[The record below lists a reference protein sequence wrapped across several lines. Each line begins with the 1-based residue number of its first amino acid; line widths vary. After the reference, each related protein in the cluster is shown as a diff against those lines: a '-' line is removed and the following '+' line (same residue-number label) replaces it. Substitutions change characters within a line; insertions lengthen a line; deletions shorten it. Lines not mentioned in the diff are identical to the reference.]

1 MTGAPDRGLEV
12 TERRPSSRNASIAIL
27 ERRDVAV
34 HLPEVDHVDARAN
47 RGIVMDGEVVLYT
60 RPPENSQEL
69 IDDELAV
76 INDGMKVRVNGRE
89 MGMYA
94 SYSYLGLVGHPR
106 INEAAKKAVDKFG
119 TGTNGVRMLAGTLT
133 LHKELEETIAH
144 FKHTEAAVTYSSG
157 YVTNLTVISGLM
169 GRGDYV
175 FSDKLNHASIVD
187 GCLMSGAEFRRFR
200 HNDMEHLEGLL
211 KNAPA
216 DVTKMVVADAVFSMD
231 GDIVDLPKI
240 VALCKQYS
248 AWLMIDEAHSVGV
261 LGKNGTGI
269 EEHFNMYGT
278 IDIKMGTLSK
288 TIPSVGGYVA
298 SNRDIITY
306 LSHASRAYIFSA
318 ALPPAQAAAAN
329 EAFKVILDE
338 PWRIE
343 RLNQN
348 AKQFIG
354 GLKGMGF
361 DTMLTE
367 TAIVPV
373 LCGEDDVAFAMT
385 REAQHHDVFVLPVAS
400 PAVPQG
406 LARLRATVTAA
417 HDPSEIERAMDVIG
431 EAGKKLGV
439 IK

>member
-1 MTGAPDRGLEV
+1 MDFNNVNDAVTRRIKAMNDRLDMLKANDLYFYNQPVEEMLPGA
-12 TERRPSSRNASIAIL
+12 
-27 ERRDVAV
+27 
-34 HLPEVDHVDARAN
+34 
-47 RGIVMDGEVVLYT
+47 
-60 RPPENSQEL
+60 
-69 IDDELAV
+69 
-76 INDGMKVRVNGRE
+76 KVRVRGRE

-119 TGTNGVRMLAGTLT
+119 TGTNGVRTLAGTLT
-133 LHKELEETIAH
+133 IHTELEETIAN
-144 FKHTEAAVTYSSG
+144 FKHTESAITYTSG
-157 YVTNLTVISGLM
+157 YATNLSVISTMM

-175 FSDKLNHASIVD
+175 FSDKINHASIVD

-200 HNDMEHLEGLL
+200 HNDMAHLEGLL
-211 KNAPA
+211 KNSPSDVARLIIA
-216 DVTKMVVADAVFSMD
+216 DSVFSMD
-231 GDIVDLPKI
+231 GDIIDLPKVI
-240 VALCKQYS
+240 ELCKKYN

-261 LGKNGTGI
+261 LGKTGRGI
-269 EEHFNMYGT
+269 EEYFGIDGG

-298 SNRDIITY
+298 AKQEIINY
-306 LSHASRAYIFSA
+306 LRHASRAYIFSA

-338 PWRIE
+338 PERIE
-343 RLNQN
+343 KLNLN
-348 AKQFIG
+348 TKQFIG
-354 GLKGMGF
+354 GLKAMGF

-373 LCGEDDVAFAMT
+373 LCDTDEMAFAMT
-385 REAQHHDVFVLPVAS
+385 RESQHNDVFVLPVVS
-400 PAVPQG
+400 PAVPEG

-431 EAGKKLGV
+431 EAGKKLGL

>member
-1 MTGAPDRGLEV
+1 MDFHNTNDSLTRRVRAFTDRVARLKANDLYYLNMPVAE
-12 TERRPSSRNASIAIL
+12 IL
-27 ERRDVAV
+27 
-34 HLPEVDHVDARAN
+34 P
-47 RGIVMDGEVVLYT
+47 
-60 RPPENSQEL
+60 
-69 IDDELAV
+69 
-76 INDGMKVRVNGRE
+76 GMKVRVNGRE

-133 LHKELEETIAH
+133 LHKELEETIAN

-211 KNAPA
+211 KNAPPPDA
-216 DVTKMVVADAVFSMD
+216 AKMVVADSVFSMD
-231 GDIVDLPKI
+231 GDIIDLPSL
-240 VALCKQYS
+240 VALCRKYN

-261 LGKNGTGI
+261 LGKTGTGI
-269 EEHFNMYGT
+269 EEHFNMYGA

-288 TIPSVGGYVA
+288 TIPSVGGYIA
-298 SNRDIITY
+298 ANKDIVTF

-348 AKQFIG
+348 TKQFIG
-354 GLKGMGF
+354 GLKGLGF

-367 TAIVPV
+367 TAIVPI
-373 LCGEDDVAFAMT
+373 LCGDDDMASAMT
-385 REAQHHDVFVLPVAS
+385 REAQHNDVFVLPVAS
-400 PAVPQG
+400 PAVPEG

-431 EAGKKLGV
+431 EAGKKLGL

>member
-1 MTGAPDRGLEV
+1 MDIHNTDDAVTRRIKAMTDR
-12 TERRPSSRNASIAIL
+12 IAML
-27 ERRDVAV
+27 K
-34 HLPEVDHVDARAN
+34 AN
-47 RGIVMDGEVVLYT
+47 DLYFYNQ
-60 RPPENSQEL
+60 PVEEMLS
-69 IDDELAV
+69 DS
-76 INDGMKVRVNGRE
+76 KVRVNGRV

-106 INEAAKKAVDKFG
+106 INAAAKAAVDKFG
-119 TGTNGVRMLAGTLT
+119 TGTNGVRTLAGTLT
-133 LHKELEETIAH
+133 IHNELEETIAN
-144 FKHTEAAVTYSSG
+144 FKHAEAAITYTSG
-157 YVTNLTVISGLM
+157 YATNLTVVSTLM

-200 HNDMEHLEGLL
+200 HNEMDHLEGLL

-216 DVTKMVVADAVFSMD
+216 DVAKLVIADSVFSMD
-231 GDIVDLPKI
+231 GDIIDLPKMLE
-240 VALCKQYS
+240 LCKKHH

-261 LGKNGTGI
+261 LGEKGTGI
-269 EEHFNMYGT
+269 EEYFNLYGA

-298 SNRDIITY
+298 ARREIISY
-306 LSHASRAYIFSA
+306 LRHASRAYIFSA

-348 AKQFIG
+348 TRQFIG
-354 GLKGMGF
+354 GLKSMGF

-373 LCGEDDVAFAMT
+373 LCGDDEKAFAMT
-385 REAQHHDVFVLPVAS
+385 RESQHNDVFVLPVVS
-400 PAVPQG
+400 PAVPEG

-417 HDPSEIERAMDVIG
+417 HEPSEIERAMDVIG
-431 EAGKKLGV
+431 EAGKKLGI

>member
-1 MTGAPDRGLEV
+1 MDFNNTNDAVTRRIKAMTDRVQYLKSNDLYFYNQPIEEMMGGA
-12 TERRPSSRNASIAIL
+12 
-27 ERRDVAV
+27 
-34 HLPEVDHVDARAN
+34 
-47 RGIVMDGEVVLYT
+47 
-60 RPPENSQEL
+60 
-69 IDDELAV
+69 
-76 INDGMKVRVNGRE
+76 KVRVRGRV

-119 TGTNGVRMLAGTLT
+119 TGTNGVRTLAGTLT
-133 LHKELEETIAH
+133 IHNELEETISN
-144 FKHTEAAVTYSSG
+144 FKHAEAAITYTSG
-157 YVTNLTVISGLM
+157 YAANLTVISTLM

-175 FSDKLNHASIVD
+175 FSDKINHASIVD

-216 DVTKMVVADAVFSMD
+216 DVAKMVIADSVFSMD
-231 GDIVDLPKI
+231 GDIIDLPK
-240 VALCKQYS
+240 VVELCKKYN

-261 LGKNGTGI
+261 LGEKGTGI
-269 EEHFNMYGT
+269 EEYFNMYGS

-298 SNRDIITY
+298 AKEEIITY
-306 LSHASRAYIFSA
+306 LRHASRAYIFSA

-338 PWRIE
+338 PWRIQ
-343 RLNQN
+343 RLNEN
-348 AKQFIG
+348 TKQFIG
-354 GLKGMGF
+354 GLKSMGF
-361 DTMLTE
+361 DTLLTE

-373 LCGEDDVAFAMT
+373 LCGQDDVAFAMT
-385 REAQHHDVFVLPVAS
+385 REAQHQDVFVLPVVS
-400 PAVPQG
+400 PAVQEG

-417 HDPSEIERAMDVIG
+417 HEPSDIEHAMEIIG
-431 EAGKKLGV
+431 VAGKKLGI

>member
-1 MTGAPDRGLEV
+1 MDFQNTDDSLTRRVRAITDRV
-12 TERRPSSRNASIAIL
+12 SRLKANDLYFLNMPVAEIL
-27 ERRDVAV
+27 
-34 HLPEVDHVDARAN
+34 P
-47 RGIVMDGEVVLYT
+47 
-60 RPPENSQEL
+60 
-69 IDDELAV
+69 
-76 INDGMKVRVNGRE
+76 GMKVRVNGRE

-94 SYSYLGLVGHPR
+94 SYSYLGLIGHPR
-106 INEAAKKAVDKFG
+106 INEAAKKAVDKYG

-133 LHKELEETIAH
+133 LHKELEETIAN
-144 FKHTEAAVTYSSG
+144 FKHAEAAVTYSSG

-216 DVTKMVVADAVFSMD
+216 DVAKMVVADAVFSMD
-231 GDIVDLPKI
+231 GDVIDLPKM
-240 VALCKQYS
+240 VALCKKYK
-248 AWLMIDEAHSVGV
+248 AWLMVDEAHSVGV
-261 LGKNGTGI
+261 LGEKGTGI
-269 EEHFNMYGT
+269 EEHFNLYGA

-298 SNRDIITY
+298 ANKEIVTY
-306 LSHASRAYIFSA
+306 LNHISRAYMFSA
-318 ALPPAQAAAAN
+318 ALPPAQAAAAI
-329 EAFKVILDE
+329 EAFKVILEE

-348 AKQFIG
+348 TKQFIG

-361 DTMLTE
+361 DTMLTQ

-373 LCGEDDVAFAMT
+373 LCGEDDMAFAMT
-385 REAQHHDVFVLPVAS
+385 REAQHNDVFVLPVVS
-400 PAVPQG
+400 PAVPEG

>member
-1 MTGAPDRGLEV
+1 MMDLHNTDDAVTRRIKAMNDRISNLKTNDLYFYNQAVEEIIDGAR
-12 TERRPSSRNASIAIL
+12 
-27 ERRDVAV
+27 
-34 HLPEVDHVDARAN
+34 
-47 RGIVMDGEVVLYT
+47 
-60 RPPENSQEL
+60 
-69 IDDELAV
+69 
-76 INDGMKVRVNGRE
+76 VRVRGRE

-106 INEAAKKAVDKFG
+106 INEAAKKAVDKYG
-119 TGTNGVRMLAGTLT
+119 TGTNGVRTLAGTLT
-133 LHKELEETIAH
+133 IHNELEETIAN
-144 FKHTEAAVTYSSG
+144 FKHTEEAITYSSG
-157 YVTNLTVISGLM
+157 YATNLSVVSTLM

-200 HNDMEHLEGLL
+200 HKDMEHLEGLL
-211 KNAPA
+211 KNAPVDVAKLVIA
-216 DVTKMVVADAVFSMD
+216 DSVFSMD
-231 GDIVDLPKI
+231 GDIIDLPKMLE
-240 VALCKQYS
+240 LCRKYH

-261 LGKNGTGI
+261 LGERGTGI
-269 EEHFNMYGT
+269 EEYFGLGDV

-298 SNRDIITY
+298 ARKEIITY
-306 LSHASRAYIFSA
+306 LRHASRAYIFSA

-338 PWRIE
+338 PWRVE

-348 AKQFIG
+348 TKQFIG

-385 REAQHHDVFVLPVAS
+385 REAQHNDVFVLPVIS
-400 PAVPQG
+400 PAVPEG

-431 EAGKKLGV
+431 EAGKKLG
-439 IK
+439 IIR

>member
-1 MTGAPDRGLEV
+1 MDLHTTDDAVTRRIHAIIQRVTMAKENDLYFYNQPIEELRG
-12 TERRPSSRNASIAIL
+12 
-27 ERRDVAV
+27 
-34 HLPEVDHVDARAN
+34 DAK
-47 RGIVMDGEVVLYT
+47 VL
-60 RPPENSQEL
+60 
-69 IDDELAV
+69 
-76 INDGMKVRVNGRE
+76 VRGRE

-94 SYSYLGLVGHPR
+94 SYGYLGLLNHPR

-119 TGTNGVRMLAGTLT
+119 TGTNGVRSLAGTLT
-133 LHKELEETIAH
+133 IHTELEETIAN

-157 YVTNLTVISGLM
+157 YATNLSVVSTLM

-211 KNAPA
+211 KNAPSDVAKLVIA
-216 DVTKMVVADAVFSMD
+216 DSVFSMD
-231 GDIVDLPKI
+231 GDIIDLPKT
-240 VALCKQYS
+240 VALCKQYK

-261 LGKNGTGI
+261 LGEKGTGI
-269 EEHFNMYGT
+269 EEHFNLYGE

-298 SNRDIITY
+298 AKKDIITY
-306 LSHASRAYIFSA
+306 LRHASRAYIFSA
-318 ALPPAQAAAAN
+318 ALPPAQTAAAN
-329 EAFKVILDE
+329 ESFKVILDE

-348 AKQFIG
+348 TKQFIG
-354 GLKGMGF
+354 GLKSMGF

-373 LCGEDDVAFAMT
+373 LCGDDMTAFAMT
-385 REAQHHDVFVLPVAS
+385 RESQLNDVFVLPVVS
-400 PAVPQG
+400 PAVPEG

-417 HDPSEIERAMDVIG
+417 HEPSEIERAMDVIG
-431 EAGKKLGV
+431 EAGKKLGI